1 VKVQRIRGTLLIILI
16 LVSFSFSAE
25 ILARVNGQ
33 EILLEDF
40 QQIIE
45 SVSMNSNE
53 QIPGNTQTKMS
64 ILEDMI
70 KNILVAQQAKE
81 MGIQVSTK
89 DVKQTIRILERSF
102 PSKADFKEALIQEG
116 VYSEEG
122 LHRGI
127 RQQML
132 IDSIQEK
139 LIEDLEISEDEIDA
153 YIDQNRNQFNFSRKF
168 QLHQMIVPTE
178 DMAVQI
184 YENILSGED
193 FARLAKMYSIDS
205 ETSQQGGLIGY
216 IEEDLLQP
224 EILYALNEV
233 SVNEVVGP
241 LKIEDEYYLVKYSSI
256 IEPQQ
261 IELKDIKKKVSNFL
275 IESKRETIFN
285 QWFDE
290 IRDEAR
296 VKINRKYHDYLK
308 EKI

>member
-1 VKVQRIRGTLLIILI
+1 MKVQRIRGTLLIILI

-25 ILARVNGQ
+25 ILARVNGR
-33 EILLEDF
+33 EIHLDDF
-40 QQIIE
+40 KQIIE
-45 SVSMNSNE
+45 SVSMNSNA
-53 QIPGNTQTKMS
+53 QIPGNTQSKMS

-70 KNILVAQQAKE
+70 KNILVAQKAEE

-122 LHRGI
+122 LYRGI

-168 QLHQMIVPTE
+168 QLHQIIIPTE

-184 YENILSGED
+184 YESLLSGED
-193 FARLAKMYSIDS
+193 FAGLAKMYSIDS
-205 ETSQQGGLIGY
+205 ETSQQGGVMGY
-216 IEEDLLQP
+216 IEEDMLQP

-233 SVNEVVGP
+233 SVNEVVEP
-241 LKIEDEYYLVKYSSI
+241 LKIGDEYYLVKYSSI
-256 IEPQQ
+256 IEPRE

-290 IRDEAR
+290 IRDEAQ
-296 VKINRKYHDYLK
+296 VKVNRKYHDYLK